1 MGSEQRD
8 RMGLSEDERAIDREG
23 NDPAGDL
30 DQGDVAAEETTS
42 ADAAGVALSSG
53 TEPSESTVPPGRPEG
68 RQPLIPEDRTS
79 SFRERWEQI
88 QAHFVDEPRKSVE
101 EADELV
107 TELIEDLQTSFST
120 TREGLETQ
128 WQRGD
133 EASTEDLRL
142 SLQAY
147 RSFFD
152 RLLGT

>member
-1 MGSEQRD
+1 MESEQRD
-8 RMGLSEDERAIDREG
+8 RMDLSEDERAIDREG
-23 NDPAGDL
+23 NNPAGEL

-42 ADAAGVALSSG
+42 ADAAGVALSSR
-53 TEPSESTVPPGRPEG
+53 TEPSESTVPQGGSGG

-88 QAHFVDEPRKSVE
+88 QAHFVDEPRNSVE
-101 EADELV
+101 DADELV
-107 TELIEDLQTSFST
+107 MDLIEDLQTSFRR

-133 EASTEDLRL
+133 EVSTEDLRL